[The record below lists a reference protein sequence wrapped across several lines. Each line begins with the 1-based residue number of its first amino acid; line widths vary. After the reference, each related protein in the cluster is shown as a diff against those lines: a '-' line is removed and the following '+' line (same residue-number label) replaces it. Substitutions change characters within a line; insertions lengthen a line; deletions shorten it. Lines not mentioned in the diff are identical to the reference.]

1 MLAEFVCDPISRF
14 LGLKALALQRL
25 NVHMTEISELIG
37 TGKKQVTMDSVAIEK
52 VAPYAAADA
61 AITHRL
67 VPLLQAQLETRSPD
81 DYSENRLLHV
91 FRDIEMPLVPVIA
104 AIEQAGVL
112 LDVPFLRDM
121 SARLAE
127 RLHELEQEIFALS
140 GGYGQ
145 FNINSPKQLNDVLFG
160 KLGLPTAGIGKTTHG
175 YSTAADVLEKL
186 AELDTPNARIV
197 NKILD
202 YREVAKLKSTYV
214 DALPELIN
222 PSTQRV
228 HTSFNQAGAATGRL
242 SSSNPNLQNIPIRTE
257 FTREIRK
264 AFIAPPG
271 HVLLSADYSQIE
283 LRILAHMS
291 KDKTLTNAFLQD
303 LDIHVATAAAVF
315 NVPPEN
321 VTYEQRSFAKRI
333 NFGLL
338 YGMGAYRL
346 MRESG
351 LKIAESRAFIDKYF
365 EELPGVRAY
374 HETIKQRIRTYPH
387 YIETLMGRRRYF
399 RIFEGGRRVNQN
411 DIATT
416 EREAINMPVQ
426 GTAADIIKCAM
437 VNLYNELQKRKLAAR
452 MILQVHDELLLEVP
466 EHELQETKAL
476 VKETMESA
484 FQMDVPLRANTQAGT
499 NWRDM
504 EKI

>member
-1 MLAEFVCDPISRF
+1 
-14 LGLKALALQRL
+14 
-25 NVHMTEISELIG
+25 
-37 TGKKQVTMDSVAIEK
+37 
-52 VAPYAAADA
+52 
-61 AITHRL
+61 
-67 VPLLQAQLETRSPD
+67 
-81 DYSENRLLHV
+81 
-91 FRDIEMPLVPVIA
+91 
-104 AIEQAGVL
+104 
-112 LDVPFLRDM
+112 
-121 SARLAE
+121 
-127 RLHELEQEIFALS
+127 
-140 GGYGQ
+140 
-145 FNINSPKQLNDVLFG
+145 
-160 KLGLPTAGIGKTTHG
+160 
-175 YSTAADVLEKL
+175 
-186 AELDTPNARIV
+186 
-197 NKILD
+197 
-202 YREVAKLKSTYV
+202 
-214 DALPELIN
+214 
-222 PSTQRV
+222 
-228 HTSFNQAGAATGRL
+228 
-242 SSSNPNLQNIPIRTE
+242 
-257 FTREIRK
+257 
-264 AFIAPPG
+264 
-271 HVLLSADYSQIE
+271 LSADYSQIE

-291 KDKTLTNAFLQD
+291 KDKTLINAFLQD
-303 LDIHVATAAAVF
+303 LDIHAATAAAVF
-315 NVPPEN
+315 NVPLES
-321 VTYEQRSFAKRI
+321 VTYEQRSFAKRV

-346 MRESG
+346 TRESG
-351 LKIAESRAFIDKYF
+351 LKIAESRAFIEKYF

-437 VNLYNELQKRKLAAR
+437 VNLYNELQKRRLAAR

-466 EHELQETKAL
+466 ERELQEAKAL